1 MIDSPGPDP
10 RLGTR
15 GDPGHGNSRL
25 IAGRRH
31 SQPIDFSSK
40 KKTTTNIFSSA
51 SRGIEVAQQL
61 AFTRSWRTKLRD
73 SFTLWPARTPT
84 CIYRALGGRYLA
96 IARRGK
102 EAANERRSCPATH
115 VHHKVVVANKELTC
129 FILCHRDVLC
139 LLLFFF
145 SGQRMC
151 G

>member
-84 CIYRALGGRYLA
+84 CIYRALGPLFGDRA
-96 IARRGK
+96 PRQGS
-102 EAANERRSCPATH
+102 NERSLPRTSAAA
-115 VHHKVVVANKELTC
+115 VQQRTC
-129 FILCHRDVLC
+129 TTK
-139 LLLFFF
+139 
-145 SGQRMC
+145 
-151 G
+151 